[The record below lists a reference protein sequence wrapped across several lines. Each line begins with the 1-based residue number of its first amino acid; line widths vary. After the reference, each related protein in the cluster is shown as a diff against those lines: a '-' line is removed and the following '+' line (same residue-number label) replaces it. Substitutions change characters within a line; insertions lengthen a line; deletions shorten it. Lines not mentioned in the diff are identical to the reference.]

1 MKKVVFASVL
11 ALATTTL
18 GAAPMMI
25 YAQDQGAQAGQITIK
40 DPAEYNAYT
49 NAVGAIYTSGEGHGD
64 RGISCR
70 SIQILW
76 SRPICSNSSWPL
88 TSKAVT

>member
-49 NAVGAIYTSGEGHGD
+49 NAVGQSTPAAKATGD

-70 SIQILW
+70 SIPIPW
-76 SRPICSNSSWPL
+76 SRPICSNSSWLL
-88 TSKAVT
+88 TSRAVT